1 MEKKQLKI
9 LSLIGILLV
18 SLVYPLHTEAKQ
30 SDEETKVQ
38 KVVFHSGNQMKLQ
51 SRELPDPV
59 PRFVYDS
66 GFDFEYP
73 DAVRGIYV
81 TGPSA
86 GGSRFEKLLKLVDE
100 TDLNSMVIDIKED
113 AGILTFK
120 PEEGSPYED
129 VGINYIKDVREVL
142 KTLEKHDIYPIAR
155 VVVFK
160 DSKLAKKRP
169 DLSFTK
175 NGQVWENGKGE
186 SFVNPFLKEV
196 WDYNVEVAKM
206 AAKMGFKDIQ
216 FDYVRF
222 PEGFEKRDDVLNYDQ
237 GKYKDLELDDVQKR
251 VTAVTDFVE
260 YARKELEYYGV
271 DVSVDIFGYS
281 ATIPEAPGIGQNFTK
296 ISKNVDVISSMIY
309 PSHWTSYFG
318 IPFPDKEPYRLVTEY
333 AKVENERL
341 GELEDPP
348 TSRPWIQDFS
358 APWLYYNEPTK
369 YYDKE
374 DVEAQIR
381 ALNENGIQEFLLWNP
396 LNSYSENVDY
406 TPLDKES

>member
-9 LSLIGILLV
+9 MSLIGFLLI
-18 SLVYPLHTEAKQ
+18 SLVYPLHTEAKK
-30 SDEETKVQ
+30 SDQDTQVQ
-38 KVVFHSGNQMKLQ
+38 KVLFHSGNQMNLN

-66 GFDFEYP
+66 GFNFEYP
-73 DAVRGIYV
+73 EAVRGIYV

-113 AGILTFK
+113 EGILTFK
-120 PEEGSPYED
+120 PEEGSVYQD
-129 VGINYIKDVREVL
+129 VGRNFMKDVREVL
-142 KTLEKHDIYPIAR
+142 KTLEEHEIYPIAR
-155 VVVFK
+155 IVVFK
-160 DSKLAKKRP
+160 DSKLAEKRP
-169 DLSFTK
+169 ELSFTK
-175 NGQVWENGKGE
+175 NGEVWKNGRDE
-186 SFVNPFLKEV
+186 AFVNPFLKEV

-222 PEGFEKRDDVLNYDQ
+222 PEGFEKRDDILDYDQ
-237 GKYKDLELDDVQKR
+237 GEYADLEKDDVQKR

-260 YARKELEYYGV
+260 YAKNELEYYDV

-281 ATIPEAPGIGQNFTK
+281 ATISEAPGIGQNFSK
-296 ISKNVDVISSMIY
+296 ISENVDVISSMIY

-358 APWLYYNEPTK
+358 APWLYHNEPTK
-369 YYDKE
+369 YYGKA
-374 DVEAQIR
+374 DVEAQIK
-381 ALNENGIQEFLLWNP
+381 ALNENGINEFLLWSP
-396 LNSYSENVDY
+396 GNSYTENVDY
-406 TPLDKES
+406 TPLDSDS